1 MSLSPE
7 SVHRPAPGW
16 RLLAI
21 GAAIAA
27 LAVPVA
33 GLVIYRP
40 RAEARARAELAE
52 TLRSRAEIR
61 AAAISRWADVGLR
74 DAQLVAN
81 YPSAIELL
89 RTPQPSAAIESHL
102 VETLRPFVGIKGY
115 GQVLVVRDGQVVA
128 RAANRSTSPDCL
140 VVPHTGGRTAVGL
153 HKHEDGRIW
162 ATFAARIA
170 LPGRHE
176 AAVVLEQ
183 PASDYLF
190 AALSRSP
197 LPYASTE
204 SSLVEPH
211 GAGFIYLTPLKSHV
225 QRAGTETIE
234 AGSPM
239 ARLLQDRRA
248 SSATTVPD
256 YRGVETFVA
265 GSPVAGT
272 RWLTTL
278 KVDESDALAA
288 PRRIVRMTILAWSAV
303 AMSAALATAAALLW
317 QRRRH
322 DAASA
327 REQRRVG
334 TILNHA
340 SDPILFLSPDG
351 RIAHANQRANEF
363 YGDEGLIGRSL
374 IDDLVGPQDR
384 ITLRERLS
392 VAAAT
397 GEVVVETNHRRAD
410 GTVAPVEMSVRRLT
424 LDDDTH
430 LVAVVRDLSARR
442 EVESALRRSES
453 LFRTVF
459 QKSPIGILMGTLD
472 GRILRA
478 NPAVEH
484 MLGYSAAELTTMT
497 FNDLTAPED
506 RQRKLAIESGS
517 TTPAHGA
524 RVEKRYVHKDGLI
537 TWGEVTVTLVRDEK
551 DDTSFALVLV
561 QDISERRALQDQLFQ
576 AQKMESIGRL
586 AGGVAHDFNNLL
598 TAILGYAEVLED
610 EVRGNPQARGF
621 VEEIQHAGS
630 RAATLTAQLLAFARR
645 QVVTRRVLDL
655 NEIVDD
661 AGRMLHRLLGRSIQT
676 ELRLAS
682 NLWRVDADPNQLQQV
697 IVNMAVNA
705 SDAMPNGGRL
715 IIETA
720 NERLEET
727 RHRVDALFGDYVRLT
742 VSDTGEGMPQDVLA
756 HIFEPFFTTREQG
769 KGTGLGL
776 AMCHGIVTQNG
787 GQIRVMSEPGRG
799 TAFHVYL
806 PKARRAAAAAERAP
820 VAALAHRGGQVVL
833 LAEDETPVR
842 TLAARVLKG
851 RGFRVLEAQDGGE
864 ALRSAEA
871 HADEIDL
878 LLTDVTMPVL
888 GGRELAERFRHVC
901 PGAKILFMSGHPESV
916 IAHDGVLDPGVA
928 YVAKPFTPD
937 QISSRVKDVLAGA

>member
-40 RAEARARAELAE
+40 RAEARARAELVE

-102 VETLRPFVGIKGY
+102 VEALRPFVGIKGY
-115 GQVLVVRDGQVVA
+115 GQVLLVRDGQVVA
-128 RAANRSTSPDCL
+128 RAANRSTSPACL
-140 VVPHTGGRTAVGL
+140 VVPDTGGQTAVGL
-153 HKHEDGRIW
+153 HKHEDGRTW

-170 LPGRHE
+170 LPGRRD
-176 AAVVLEQ
+176 AAVLLEQ

-211 GAGFIYLTPLKSHV
+211 GAGFIYLTPLKSDG
-225 QRAGTETIE
+225 QQNGTQTIE

-239 ARLLQDRRA
+239 ARLLQGRRA

-265 GSPVAGT
+265 GSRVAGT

-288 PRRIVRMTILAWSAV
+288 PRRIVRITILAWSAV
-303 AMSAALATAAALLW
+303 AMSAALAATAALLW

-322 DAASA
+322 DAAST

-351 RIAHANQRANEF
+351 RVAHANQRASEF
-363 YGDEGLIGRSL
+363 YGAEGLIGRSL

-384 ITLRERLS
+384 TTLRESLS

-537 TWGEVTVTLVRDEK
+537 TWGEVTVTIVRDEK
-551 DDTSFALVLV
+551 DDASFALVLV

-610 EVRGNPQARGF
+610 EVRGNPQARSF

-645 QVVTRRVLDL
+645 QVVSRRVLDL

-661 AGRMLHRLLGRSIQT
+661 AGRMLHRLLGRSIET

-705 SDAMPNGGRL
+705 RDAMPNGGRL
-715 IIETA
+715 TIETA
-720 NERLEET
+720 NETLEET

-742 VSDTGEGMPQDVLA
+742 ISDTGEGMPPDVLA
-756 HIFEPFFTTREQG
+756 HIFEPFFTTKEQG

-776 AMCHGIVTQNG
+776 AMCHGIVSQNG
-787 GQIRVMSEPGRG
+787 GQIRVLSEPGAG

-806 PKARRAAAAAERAP
+806 PKARRAAAAAEGAR
-820 VAALAHRGGQVVL
+820 VGTSAHRGGQVVL

-864 ALRSAEA
+864 ALRIAEE

-937 QISSRVKDVLAGA
+937 QISSRVKDVLAGV